1 MKDFFFQFIIIL
13 AIVFIVAV
21 GMDIYFNPEVTE
33 LTSY

>member
-1 MKDFFFQFIIIL
+1 MKDFFLQVIIVL

-21 GMDIYFNPEVTE
+21 SLDIYFNPAVTE